1 MSKTIE
7 VTKVIPSCDSI
18 EYEIHDNTNLHLLKD
33 EIVHARLQ
41 YYNAET
47 FGFNA
52 TNLPESIL
60 SLPITLYLLPITWF
74 YGVELVVPSIDKTL
88 YEDLDNIHT
97 AYSKIYGPFK
107 PEWRG
112 KVTAKSIVENKM
124 PEKRYD
130 NIVFFSGGVDA
141 VHAGISNSG
150 KRNVLVTVPSIE
162 ATFSGKDKNYGN
174 DFLKV
179 KSRLIREFSQVSGNE
194 WLMAVNT
201 FPSDVFDDR
210 KIQVD
215 LRNKFGIDSPAF
227 RFDGWFGM
235 KYLGNILSSG
245 PFAYAMG
252 ISQLIMGSGFELL
265 EGRSYFNLDGA
276 NPELSDSIKFA
287 RISFA
292 EQDGLYTRRSQKVK
306 DVMSWCIERNKK
318 VNFWACFND
327 SAEQCGKCTKCVR
340 TQLNLLCQGQNPK
353 NWGFA
358 KFDEEKFSHLVRGYK
373 YHESNVCWI
382 WDIVD
387 SIDENTTYPYCN
399 DLLHWLKSI
408 GYKKYAKR
416 AYSRLR
422 LRRLSL
428 KLLKI
433 HRYPHYL
440 KVVAGR
446 LIDKKKN
453 V

>member
-33 EIVHARLQ
+33 EVVHARLQ

-162 ATFSGKDKNYGN
+162 VNAVPSIQNAEAKKQEEAIRQIETELKLREAQTLDGQPEVFTVNNAGLCLLAPWFVRLFDLLGYLDKGKKQFRNTASKVRTVFLLQYLVCGEEREWRETDLAFNRLLTVLPGN
-174 DFLKV
+174 VPLPQRLHLTEEERQTADGMVQGVKANWPQMDGTSVEGFRGSFLARKGT
-179 KSRLIREFSQVSGNE
+179 LEQE
-194 WLMAVNT
+194 EEHWML
-201 FPSDVFDDR
+201 DVEE
-210 KIQVD
+210 K
-215 LRNKFGIDSPAF
+215 
-227 RFDGWFGM
+227 
-235 KYLGNILSSG
+235 
-245 PFAYAMG
+245 AYD
-252 ISQLIMGSGFELL
+252 ILL
-265 EGRSYFNLDGA
+265 ETI
-276 NPELSDSIKFA
+276 P
-287 RISFA
+287 
-292 EQDGLYTRRSQKVK
+292 
-306 DVMSWCIERNKK
+306 
-318 VNFWACFND
+318 
-327 SAEQCGKCTKCVR
+327 
-340 TQLNLLCQGQNPK
+340 
-353 NWGFA
+353 WGFRQ
-358 KFDEEKFSHLVRGYK
+358 LRL
-373 YHESNVCWI
+373 
-382 WDIVD
+382 
-387 SIDENTTYPYCN
+387 P
-399 DLLHWLKSI
+399 WLK
-408 GYKKYAKR
+408 KYVQVEWHEKQ
-416 AYSRLR
+416 
-422 LRRLSL
+422 
-428 KLLKI
+428 
-433 HRYPHYL
+433 
-440 KVVAGR
+440 GF
-446 LIDKKKN
+446 
-453 V
+453 